1 MKKFLAL
8 ALAALV
14 LTAVTACTD
23 KPVEKNGD
31 DDVKANVE
39 GENVENEDNSEDKEA
54 NTDANAD
61 AEADADVNAD
71 AEGDKEEA
79 NADAEADADANADA
93 DAAAEDEVAG

>member
-61 AEADADVNAD
+61 ADADAEADAD
-71 AEGDKEEA
+71 
-79 NADAEADADANADA
+79 ADADANADA
-93 DAAAEDEVAG
+93 DAAAEDDTEDEVAG